1 MHPVLFKIDG
11 LTIHTYGFFVAV
23 GILAGIFCAR
33 KEAARLGMDPDK
45 IVDLC
50 FYIVIAA
57 IVGSRLLYVFTDLD
71 FFFAA
76 PLEMFKLWKGGLV
89 FYGGFIGAVL
99 VAVFFIYVYHLPLGK
114 CADIA
119 ALAIPLGHSL
129 GRLGCFSAGCC
140 YGKICDLPWAVTFH
154 HPLSLAPLHVP
165 IHPTQLYSFAANLLI
180 FLSLFFYRTR
190 KKYDGQLFW
199 LYVFFYGISRS
210 VIEVYRGDFRG
221 VLFFDTLSMSQ
232 MMGVGFAVLAAVI
245 LIILSGR
252 SAFKKKDA

>member
-11 LTIHTYGFFVAV
+11 LTVHTYGFFVAMGV
-23 GILAGIFCAR
+23 LAGILFS
-33 KEAARLGMDPDK
+33 KQEAKRLGMDPER

-57 IVGSRLLYVFTDLD
+57 IVGSRVLYVFTDVK
-71 FFFAA
+71 FFIAN
-76 PLEMFKLWKGGLV
+76 PLEMFMLWKGGLV
-89 FYGGFIGAVL
+89 FYGGFVAAVL
-99 VAVFFIYVYHLPLGK
+99 VAVFYIRRHRLPLGK

-119 ALAIPLGHSL
+119 ALSIPLGHSL

-140 YGKICDLPWAVTFH
+140 YGKGCDLPWAVTFH

-165 IHPTQLYSFAANLLI
+165 IHPTQLYCFIANFLI

-199 LYVFFYGISRS
+199 LYVLLYGCCRS
-210 VIEVYRGDFRG
+210 VIEIYRGDFRG
-221 VLFFDTLSMSQ
+221 SLILNTLSISQ
-232 MMGVGFAVLAAVI
+232 VLGISLAATAVVM
-245 LIILSGR
+245 LIILSRRPAG
-252 SAFKKKDA
+252 KKKDA